1 MHNFFSY
8 TNLSKSLKNLLI
20 FVPVFLSNKS
30 FETPVFYKLLIG
42 FILFSIITNIIY
54 IINDFNDKD
63 IDKKN
68 ILKKN
73 INFTSYLSKNGFIFL
88 NFLLFSF
95 LILIYLMDYL
105 NEYIIFYLL
114 NFYLYTYIVKQIKF
128 IDIIS
133 LQFFYVARFGYGA
146 ELAGIELSFWF
157 IIFFSSLFIILAS
170 SKRLIQINENN
181 LIKVNKIIPYYT
193 SSIPTLKTIIS
204 IFSAINFIIILLF
217 FFKDYLFFSEY
228 FSSPQTKLT
237 YSLTQILVVLFF
249 YFLNGIRILYN
260 LFNAKIKIDIFQYV
274 ARDRLIIAS
283 FVVY

>member
-1 MHNFFSY
+1 
-8 TNLSKSLKNLLI
+8 
-20 FVPVFLSNKS
+20 
-30 FETPVFYKLLIG
+30 
-42 FILFSIITNIIY
+42 
-54 IINDFNDKD
+54 
-63 IDKKN
+63 
-68 ILKKN
+68 
-73 INFTSYLSKNGFIFL
+73 
-88 NFLLFSF
+88 
-95 LILIYLMDYL
+95 
-105 NEYIIFYLL
+105 
-114 NFYLYTYIVKQIKF
+114 
-128 IDIIS
+128 
-133 LQFFYVARFGYGA
+133 
-146 ELAGIELSFWF
+146 
-157 IIFFSSLFIILAS
+157 LFIILAS

-283 FVVY
+283 FVLIIIILKLTE